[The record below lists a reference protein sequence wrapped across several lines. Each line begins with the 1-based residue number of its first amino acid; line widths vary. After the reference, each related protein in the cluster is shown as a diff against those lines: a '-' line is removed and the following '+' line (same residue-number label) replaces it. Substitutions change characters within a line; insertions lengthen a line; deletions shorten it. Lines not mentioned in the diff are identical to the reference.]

1 MGEFLTVRN
10 LCKNYEGLRA
20 LNKVSFTLGRGD
32 FLSLFGPNGAGKST
46 LIRILATLVAPTS
59 GVVEVSGF
67 DLGEEPETFRMQL
80 GVISHQSLLYD
91 HMSALENLVF
101 YARLYQMD
109 RPEQRAAELLQL
121 VDLYP
126 RRHSR
131 VGQFSRGM
139 RQRLSI
145 ARALVN
151 DPSLLLLDEPFTGLD
166 QYAANLLM
174 GQLSMLKNR
183 RRTVIMVTHSLKRG
197 LEAATMV
204 GILAGGQLVC
214 LQEREGLD
222 RRAFAEL
229 YLEQVQGGTA
239 P

>member
-10 LCKNYEGLRA
+10 LCKDYEGLRA

-46 LIRILATLVAPTS
+46 LLRILATQVAPTS

-101 YARLYQMD
+101 YARLYQVD

-166 QYAANLLM
+166 QYAASLLM
-174 GQLSMLKNR
+174 EQLTMLKNR

-197 LEAATMV
+197 LEAATRV
-204 GILAGGQLVC
+204 GILAGGQLVY

>member
-1 MGEFLTVRN
+1 MGEFLSVHN
-10 LCKNYEGLRA
+10 LCKDYEGLRA
-20 LNKVSFTLGRGD
+20 LNKVSFALKRGE

-46 LIRILATLVAPTS
+46 LLRILATLVAPTS
-59 GVVEVSGF
+59 GKVEVSGF
-67 DLGEEPETFRMQL
+67 DLVEEPETFRMQL

-101 YARLYQMD
+101 YARLYQVD
-109 RPEQRAAELLQL
+109 RPMERAAELLQM

-151 DPSLLLLDEPFTGLD
+151 DPALLLLDEPFTGLD
-166 QYAANLLM
+166 QYAARLLM
-174 GQLSMLKNR
+174 KQLAMLKNR
-183 RRTVIMVTHSLKRG
+183 RRTVIMVTHSLERG
-197 LEAATMV
+197 LEAATRV
-204 GILAGGQLVC
+204 GILAGGRLTC
-214 LQEREGLD
+214 FEERETLD
-222 RRAFAEL
+222 RHAFAER
-229 YLEQVQGGTA
+229 YLEQIQGGTA
-239 P
+239 S